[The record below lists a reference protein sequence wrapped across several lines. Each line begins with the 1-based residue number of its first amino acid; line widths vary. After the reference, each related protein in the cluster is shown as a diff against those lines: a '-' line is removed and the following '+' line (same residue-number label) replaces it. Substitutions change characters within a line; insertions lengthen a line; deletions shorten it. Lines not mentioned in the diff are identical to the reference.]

1 MLGFFEEK
9 LTRLKVKRGTCPD
22 PGASCYIQVWD
33 LSQNRLR
40 EVLFLPNVAKMRLD
54 EYTRV

>member
-1 MLGFFEEK
+1 
-9 LTRLKVKRGTCPD
+9 VKRGTCPD